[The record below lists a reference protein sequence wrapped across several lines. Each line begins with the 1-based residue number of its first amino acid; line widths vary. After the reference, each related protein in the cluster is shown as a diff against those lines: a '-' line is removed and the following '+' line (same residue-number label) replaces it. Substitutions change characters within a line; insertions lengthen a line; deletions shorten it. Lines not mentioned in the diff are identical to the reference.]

1 MSDISVRST
10 LELLSALFTVH
21 PNFGEARVVNTET
34 NCRPAFRDNLPRV
47 ENQKGLTR
55 INGLYRHGYFTCSL
69 AVCLRGL
76 LSEGYLSN

>member
-34 NCRPAFRDNLPRV
+34 NCAA
-47 ENQKGLTR
+47 
-55 INGLYRHGYFTCSL
+55 SL
-69 AVCLRGL
+69 SGII
-76 LSEGYLSN
+76 SQE